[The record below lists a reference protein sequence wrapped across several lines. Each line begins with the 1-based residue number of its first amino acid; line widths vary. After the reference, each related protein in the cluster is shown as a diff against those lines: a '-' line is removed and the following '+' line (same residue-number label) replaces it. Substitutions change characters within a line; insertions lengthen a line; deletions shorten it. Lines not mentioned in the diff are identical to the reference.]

1 MAALPAVRCDGARL
15 APARAAARAPRGDH
29 AADPGAVEAAQ
40 PGAGAV
46 GGGDAAGGAT
56 YPSPSRIGPH
66 FCRQKWEPVAG
77 PSLSLKG
84 RGKDARGAGVER
96 AAAAVRWLRALL
108 RPEAQEPMV
117 GFHYL
122 LQRAEMKAVIAAA
135 PQVGRI
141 LRPFCHLLGIETP
154 AELVLPKRKRVR
166 MRAPALSAAG
176 EAELA
181 RITAHF
187 PDTPAARQAK
197 LVWRRVIA

>member
-1 MAALPAVRCDGARL
+1 
-15 APARAAARAPRGDH
+15 
-29 AADPGAVEAAQ
+29 
-40 PGAGAV
+40 
-46 GGGDAAGGAT
+46 
-56 YPSPSRIGPH
+56 
-66 FCRQKWEPVAG
+66 
-77 PSLSLKG
+77 
-84 RGKDARGAGVER
+84 VER

-197 LVWRRVIA
+197 LVWRRVIAGKKVI